1 MEIKRVVFVVQVVG
15 DKIVVIGGVG
25 EIQAFVDVVEVYDIK
40 VKKWFK
46 MEFFIELLQ
55 GVFFILRGMFFV
67 FQVCRNLFYI

>member
-46 MEFFIELLQ
+46 MEFFIELL
-55 GVFFILRGMFFV
+55 
-67 FQVCRNLFYI
+67 